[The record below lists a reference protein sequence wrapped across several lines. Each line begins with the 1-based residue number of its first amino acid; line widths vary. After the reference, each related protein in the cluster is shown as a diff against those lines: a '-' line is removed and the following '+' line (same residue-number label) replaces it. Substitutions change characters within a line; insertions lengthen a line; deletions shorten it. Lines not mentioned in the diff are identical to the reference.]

1 MHFSSSKKRVC
12 ISRNFLLNVVLLFK
26 SKMDALTVLSIQY
39 TDFTT
44 FKMGCI
50 LLVILVSKSLKIFA
64 DSGEEGV
71 KAKVKA
77 P

>member
-1 MHFSSSKKRVC
+1 
-12 ISRNFLLNVVLLFK
+12 
-26 SKMDALTVLSIQY
+26 MDALTVLSIQY

-77 P
+77 PWQ